1 MPAALDAG
9 GMKVLRRED
18 GRRRWAVLWLLGLL
32 LAGGAGAVALAHNDP
47 GGGVLKVRVGGDA
60 RRTRV
65 VIELDRQV
73 TGRLLSGEAPSTKVV
88 LALTRASVV
97 DDMAG
102 QGAGLVR
109 GWTVDD
115 AGGAA
120 RLKLDLAGPAV
131 VTRRFLLAPA
141 DGVDVYRYVLDVER
155 RGPEAATSGAA
166 PVAPPSRPLE
176 LAVASSTAPKVIVID
191 AGHGG
196 KDPGSS
202 GSGVREKE
210 VTLAAARAL
219 RDELQRSGRFKV
231 VLTRDTDV
239 FVPLEQRVRMARRA
253 NADLF
258 LSLHADTGTE
268 PGLRGVSAYTLSDRG
283 GERVS
288 RKVIGGGDYFID
300 VNLGGGDPTVKQILL
315 DLAQRE
321 TRNQSAVFADRLLD
335 RVGRRT
341 ALVRRSHRS
350 AGFVVLFAPDVPAVL
365 MEMGF
370 LTNGDD
376 ASALADPAARRRMMA
391 GVAEAIEDHFA
402 EGRRTLALR

>member
-1 MPAALDAG
+1 MGLF
-9 GMKVLRRED
+9 KRD
-18 GRRRWAVLWLLGLL
+18 GRRRWVLLCGLGLL
-32 LAGGAGAVALAHNDP
+32 LAGGAGAAAVARSDS
-47 GGGVLKVRVGGDA
+47 GGEVLKVRVGGDA

-65 VIELDRQV
+65 VVELDRQV
-73 TGRLLSGEAPSTKVV
+73 TGRLLSGDAPSGKVV
-88 LALTRASVV
+88 LALTRASVA

-102 QGAGLVR
+102 AGAGLVR

-115 AGGAA
+115 AGGVA

-131 VTRRFLLAPA
+131 VTRRFLLPPA

-155 RGPEAATSGAA
+155 RGPEHGSAPAAA
-166 PVAPPSRPLE
+166 SRPLE
-176 LAVASSTAPKVIVID
+176 LAAAPSTAPKVIVID

-210 VTLAAARAL
+210 VTLAAARSL

-239 FVPLEQRVRMARRA
+239 FVPLEQRVRIARRA

-268 PGLRGVSAYTLSDRG
+268 PGLHGVSAYTLSDRG

-288 RKVIGGGDYFID
+288 KKVFGGRDYFID
-300 VNLGGGDPTVKQILL
+300 VDLPGGDPTVKQILL

-335 RVGRRT
+335 RVGRRA

-350 AGFVVLFAPDVPAVL
+350 AGYVVLFAPDVPAVL

-370 LTNGDD
+370 LTNDED
-376 ASALADPAARRRMMA
+376 ARALADPAARRRMMA

-402 EGRRTLALR
+402 AGRRTVALR